1 MKNQFLPKSISFARE
16 LRKNQTPTEELLW
29 DKLRNRR
36 LKGFKFLR
44 QHPIIVSKQD
54 GKTKFFIA
62 DFYCA
67 EKKIVVELDG
77 GIHALQIEYDKERD
91 MIMKDMGLVVL
102 RFTNDE
108 VVKNVYEVMGKI
120 KEYLK

>member
-1 MKNQFLPKSISFARE
+1 MKHQSLPIHLAFSRK
-16 LRKNQTPTEELLW
+16 LRKNQTPAEELLW

-44 QHPIIVSKQD
+44 QHPIIVSKYD

-62 DFYCA
+62 DFFCA
-67 EKKIVVELDG
+67 ERKIVVELDG
-77 GIHALQIEYDKERD
+77 GIHALQIEYDEERD
-91 MIMKDMGLVVL
+91 LIMKDMGLVVL
-102 RFTNDE
+102 RFSNEE
-108 VVKNVYEVMGKI
+108 VIKKIYGVLGKI

>member
-1 MKNQFLPKSISFARE
+1 MKLQSIPKFISFSRE
-16 LRKNQTPTEELLW
+16 LRKNQTPSEKLLW

-44 QHPIIVSKQD
+44 QHPIIVSKGD
-54 GKTKFFIA
+54 GKTRFYIA
-62 DFYCA
+62 DFFCS
-67 EKKIVVELDG
+67 EKKIVVEVDG

-91 MIMKDMGLVVL
+91 VIMKDMGLVVL

-108 VVKNVYEVMGKI
+108 VTRNIYEVLGKI
-120 KEYLK
+120 KEQLK